1 MMIAARPFIER
12 DIHPSIITQ
21 GYYRALE
28 DALKIMEELAIK
40 IDINKDEE
48 ICKALNSCVG
58 TKFAS
63 RWGSLI
69 SDLSIKATRIIM
81 REGNMN

>member
-1 MMIAARPFIER
+1 
-12 DIHPSIITQ
+12 
-21 GYYRALE
+21 
-28 DALKIMEELAIK
+28 MEELAVK

-48 ICKALNSCVG
+48 VFKALNSCVG

-63 RWGSLI
+63 RWGNLI

-81 REGNMN
+81 REGNMS

>member
-1 MMIAARPFIER
+1 
-12 DIHPSIITQ
+12 
-21 GYYRALE
+21 
-28 DALKIMEELAIK
+28 MEELAIK

-48 ICKALNSCVG
+48 IFKALNSCVG

-69 SDLSIKATRIIM
+69 ADLAIKATRIIM
-81 REGNMN
+81 KEGNMN